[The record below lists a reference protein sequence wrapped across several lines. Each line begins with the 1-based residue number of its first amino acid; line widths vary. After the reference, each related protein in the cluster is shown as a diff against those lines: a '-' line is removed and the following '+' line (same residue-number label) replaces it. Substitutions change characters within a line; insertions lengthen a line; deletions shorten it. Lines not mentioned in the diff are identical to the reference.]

1 MSRTIKRG
9 AAPPAR
15 RPVANRRRV
24 PKASLGDRLL
34 AKLPVNEE
42 MLRKAVTWTVLGGV
56 GVAALFVANLLGV
69 PQAIGAGVAEAAAR
83 AGLRV
88 EQVDIT
94 GLKRMDRETVYAI
107 ALEDQSSRAMLRV
120 DLERVRARLLAYGW
134 IADAYVARRLPDRL
148 VIHITEREPAAIW
161 QDHGQL
167 TLIDATGRLLA
178 PVDTSRMPD
187 LPLVIGPGADRQ
199 EASYQALLAA
209 APALRPRIRA
219 ATWVGN
225 RRWDLTFTT
234 GETLALPQDGA
245 AQALVKF
252 AQLDGADPL
261 LGKGWIRFD
270 LRDPARMYARR
281 AGQDKQQ
288 QVADDGR
295 SDPPVDAAAIGNT
308 TATGDKGRITGG
320 RITGDRVTGARAG
333 DALRSGEA

>member
-1 MSRTIKRG
+1 MSAATRG
-9 AAPPAR
+9 AAAPR
-15 RPVANRRRV
+15 RPAHRKRTVAKK
-24 PKASLGDRLL
+24 PLGDRIVDALPISYNTLQRATTWGLL
-34 AKLPVNEE
+34 G
-42 MLRKAVTWTVLGGV
+42 LGG
-56 GVAALFVANLLGV
+56 AALIAVGSWSGLFAV
-69 PQAIGAGVAEAAAR
+69 AGVGLAETAAR
-83 AGLRV
+83 AGLCV

-178 PVDTSRMPD
+178 PVDPSRMPD

-308 TATGDKGRITGG
+308 TATGDKGRITGD
-320 RITGDRVTGARAG
+320 RITGARAG

>member
-9 AAPPAR
+9 SSPPAR
-15 RPVANRRRV
+15 RPAPNRRRV
-24 PKASLGDRLL
+24 QKASLGDRLL
-34 AKLPVNEE
+34 ARMPIGEE
-42 MLRKAVTWTVLGGV
+42 TLRKAVTWTVLGGV
-56 GVAALFVANLLGV
+56 GIATVFVANLLGV
-69 PQAIGAGVAEAAAR
+69 PQAIGAGIAEAAGR

-120 DLERVRARLLAYGW
+120 DLERVRNRLLDYGW

-161 QDHGQL
+161 QDKGQL
-167 TLIDATGRLLA
+167 TLIDAEGRLLA
-178 PVDTSRMPD
+178 PVAASRMPD
-187 LPLVIGPGADRQ
+187 LPLVIGPGANQQ
-199 EASYQALLAA
+199 EPGYQALLAA

-245 AQALVKF
+245 PQALIKF
-252 AQLDGADPL
+252 AQMDGADPL
-261 LGKGWIRFD
+261 LGKGWLRFD

-288 QVADDGR
+288 VADDGR
-295 SDPPVDAAAIGNT
+295 NDPPADAAAATNNVIGDN
-308 TATGDKGRITGG
+308 
-320 RITGDRVTGARAG
+320 DRTIEARAG
-333 DALRSGEA
+333 EALRSGEA